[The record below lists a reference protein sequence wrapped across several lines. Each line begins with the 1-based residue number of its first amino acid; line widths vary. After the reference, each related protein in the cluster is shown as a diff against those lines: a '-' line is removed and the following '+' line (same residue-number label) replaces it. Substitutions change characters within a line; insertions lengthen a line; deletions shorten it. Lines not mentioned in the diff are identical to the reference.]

1 MIVFII
7 FSIYLILGLVMTYN
21 YRWCFAEMAWPQI
34 IIAALLMTIGGP
46 SFVIVNII
54 SDLLDMIMPEGWDND
69 DG

>member
-21 YRWCFAEMAWPQI
+21 YRWCFEEMTWPQI

>member
-21 YRWCFAEMAWPQI
+21 YRWCFEEMARPQI
-34 IIAALLMTIGGP
+34 IIAVLLMTIGGP

-54 SDLLDMIMPEGWDND
+54 TDMLDMIMPEGWDND